1 MPWFKKNLRQWLNRF
16 SLRACFLTLFF
27 SGYSKKAP
35 GTIGSLV
42 ALLLGLPILIFS
54 ANTLFLAAILI
65 GLIAIA
71 QIDKEEEESKIHDS
85 SYIVIDE
92 LVGMWLAMAISGLS
106 LAGVILSF
114 IFFRIYDIT
123 KPSLIGKIDKEVKGG
138 LGVVADDALA
148 GVLAGLSVLLAINIL
163 GFFNIKL

>member
-1 MPWFKKNLRQWLNRF
+1 MDKF

-42 ALLLGLPILIFS
+42 ALLLGLPVLIFS

-106 LAGVILSF
+106 LAGVVLSF

-148 GVLAGLSVLLAINIL
+148 GVLAGLSVLLVINIL

>member
-1 MPWFKKNLRQWLNRF
+1 MDKF
-16 SLRACFLTLFF
+16 SLRTCFLTLFF

-54 ANTLFLAAILI
+54 ANTLFLGAIFI
-65 GLIAIA
+65 GLIAIT
-71 QIDKEEEESKIHDS
+71 QIDKEEEETKRHDS

-106 LAGVILSF
+106 LAGVVLSF

-148 GVLAGLSVLLAINIL
+148 GVLAGLSVLLVINVL
-163 GFFNIKL
+163 GFFNIKF

>member
-1 MPWFKKNLRQWLNRF
+1 M
-16 SLRACFLTLFF
+16 
-27 SGYSKKAP
+27 
-35 GTIGSLV
+35 
-42 ALLLGLPILIFS
+42 ALLLGLPILAFS
-54 ANTLFLAAILI
+54 ANTLFLGAIFV

-148 GVLAGLSVLLAINIL
+148 GVLAGLSALLVINIL
-163 GFFNIKL
+163 GFFNIKF

>member
-1 MPWFKKNLRQWLNRF
+1 MDKFG
-16 SLRACFLTLFF
+16 LRACFLTLFF

-54 ANTLFLAAILI
+54 ANTLFLGAIFI

-106 LAGVILSF
+106 LAGVVLSF

-148 GVLAGLSVLLAINIL
+148 GVLAGLSALLVISVL
-163 GFFNIKL
+163 GFFNIKF

>member
-1 MPWFKKNLRQWLNRF
+1 M
-16 SLRACFLTLFF
+16 
-27 SGYSKKAP
+27 
-35 GTIGSLV
+35 
-42 ALLLGLPILIFS
+42 LLGLPILIFS
-54 ANTLFLAAILI
+54 ANTLFLAAVLI
-65 GLIAIA
+65 GLIAIT

-106 LAGVILSF
+106 LVGVILSF

-123 KPSLIGKIDKEVKGG
+123 KPSLIGKIDKEIKGG

>member
-1 MPWFKKNLRQWLNRF
+1 M
-16 SLRACFLTLFF
+16 
-27 SGYSKKAP
+27 
-35 GTIGSLV
+35 
-42 ALLLGLPILIFS
+42 LLGLPVLIFS
-54 ANTLFLAAILI
+54 ANTLFLAAVLI

-106 LAGVILSF
+106 LAGVVLSF

-148 GVLAGLSVLLAINIL
+148 GVLAGLSVLLTINIL

>member
-1 MPWFKKNLRQWLNRF
+1 MNKF

-42 ALLLGLPILIFS
+42 ALLLGLPVLIFS
-54 ANTLFLAAILI
+54 ANTLFLAAVLI

-71 QIDKEEEESKIHDS
+71 QIDREEEESKIHDS

-106 LAGVILSF
+106 LAGVVLSF

-123 KPSLIGKIDKEVKGG
+123 KPSLIDKIDKEVKGG

>member
-1 MPWFKKNLRQWLNRF
+1 MNKF

-35 GTIGSLV
+35 GTIGSFV
-42 ALLLGLPILIFS
+42 ALLLGLPVLIFS

-106 LAGVILSF
+106 LAGVVLSF

-123 KPSLIGKIDKEVKGG
+123 KPSLIGKIDKEIKGG

-148 GVLAGLSVLLAINIL
+148 GILAGLSVLLAINIL

>member
-1 MPWFKKNLRQWLNRF
+1 M
-16 SLRACFLTLFF
+16 
-27 SGYSKKAP
+27 
-35 GTIGSLV
+35 
-42 ALLLGLPILIFS
+42 LLGLPILIFS
-54 ANTLFLAAILI
+54 ANTLFLAAVLI

-106 LAGVILSF
+106 LVGVVLSF

-148 GVLAGLSVLLAINIL
+148 GVLAGLSVLLVINIL

>member
-1 MPWFKKNLRQWLNRF
+1 M
-16 SLRACFLTLFF
+16 
-27 SGYSKKAP
+27 
-35 GTIGSLV
+35 
-42 ALLLGLPILIFS
+42 LLGLPILIFS
-54 ANTLFLAAILI
+54 ANTLFLAAIFI

-106 LAGVILSF
+106 LAGVVLSF

-148 GVLAGLSVLLAINIL
+148 GVLAGLSVLLVINIL

>member
-1 MPWFKKNLRQWLNRF
+1 MDKF

-42 ALLLGLPILIFS
+42 ALLLGLPVLIFS
-54 ANTLFLAAILI
+54 ANTLFLGAVFI
-65 GLIAIA
+65 GLIAIT

-148 GVLAGLSVLLAINIL
+148 GVLAGLSALLVISVL

>member
-1 MPWFKKNLRQWLNRF
+1 MDKF

-27 SGYSKKAP
+27 SGYSKEAP

-54 ANTLFLAAILI
+54 ANTLFLGAVFI
-65 GLIAIA
+65 GLIAIT

-148 GVLAGLSVLLAINIL
+148 GVLAGLSTLLVINIL

>member
-1 MPWFKKNLRQWLNRF
+1 MDKF

-42 ALLLGLPILIFS
+42 ALLLGLPVLIFS
-54 ANTLFLAAILI
+54 ANTLFLGAIFV

-71 QIDKEEEESKIHDS
+71 QIDKEEEETKRHDS

-106 LAGVILSF
+106 LAGVVLSF

-148 GVLAGLSVLLAINIL
+148 GVLAGLNALLVIHIL

>member
-1 MPWFKKNLRQWLNRF
+1 MDKF

-42 ALLLGLPILIFS
+42 ALLLGLPVLAFS
-54 ANTLFLAAILI
+54 ANTLFLGAIFI

-71 QIDKEEEESKIHDS
+71 QIDKEEEESKRHDS

-106 LAGVILSF
+106 LVGVVLSF

-123 KPSLIGKIDKEVKGG
+123 KPSLIGRIDKEVKGG

-148 GVLAGLSVLLAINIL
+148 GVLAGLSALLVIHVL

>member
-1 MPWFKKNLRQWLNRF
+1 MDKF
-16 SLRACFLTLFF
+16 SLRTCFLTLFF

-54 ANTLFLAAILI
+54 ANTLFLGAIFV

-71 QIDKEEEESKIHDS
+71 QIDKEEEETKRHDS

-106 LAGVILSF
+106 LAGVVLSF

-148 GVLAGLSVLLAINIL
+148 GVLAGLSVLLVIHIL
-163 GFFNIKL
+163 GFFNIKF

>member
-1 MPWFKKNLRQWLNRF
+1 MNKF

-35 GTIGSLV
+35 GTIGSFV
-42 ALLLGLPILIFS
+42 ALLLGLPVLIFS
-54 ANTLFLAAILI
+54 ANTLFLAAVLI

-148 GVLAGLSVLLAINIL
+148 GVLSGLSVLLVINIL

>member
-1 MPWFKKNLRQWLNRF
+1 MDKFGW
-16 SLRACFLTLFF
+16 RACFLTLFF

-42 ALLLGLPILIFS
+42 ALLLGLPVLIFS
-54 ANTLFLAAILI
+54 ANTLFLGAIFV

-71 QIDKEEEESKIHDS
+71 QIDKEEEESKRHDS

-148 GVLAGLSVLLAINIL
+148 GVLAGLSVLLVINIL
-163 GFFNIKL
+163 GFFNIKF

>member
-1 MPWFKKNLRQWLNRF
+1 M
-16 SLRACFLTLFF
+16 
-27 SGYSKKAP
+27 
-35 GTIGSLV
+35 
-42 ALLLGLPILIFS
+42 LLGLPVLIFS
-54 ANTLFLAAILI
+54 ANTLFLGAVLI

-123 KPSLIGKIDKEVKGG
+123 KPSLIGKIDKEIKGG

-148 GVLAGLSVLLAINIL
+148 GVLAGLSVLLVINIL

>member
-1 MPWFKKNLRQWLNRF
+1 MDKF

-42 ALLLGLPILIFS
+42 ALLLGLPVLIFS
-54 ANTLFLAAILI
+54 ANTLFLGAIFV
-65 GLIAIA
+65 GLIAIT
-71 QIDKEEEESKIHDS
+71 QIDKEEEESKRHDS

-106 LAGVILSF
+106 LAGVVLSF

-148 GVLAGLSVLLAINIL
+148 GVLAGLSALLAINIL
-163 GFFNIKL
+163 GFFNIKF

>member
-1 MPWFKKNLRQWLNRF
+1 M
-16 SLRACFLTLFF
+16 
-27 SGYSKKAP
+27 
-35 GTIGSLV
+35 
-42 ALLLGLPILIFS
+42 LLGLPILIFS
-54 ANTLFLAAILI
+54 ANTLFLAAVLI
-65 GLIAIA
+65 GLIAIT

-106 LAGVILSF
+106 LAGVVLSF

-123 KPSLIGKIDKEVKGG
+123 KPSFIGKIDKEVKGG

-148 GVLAGLSVLLAINIL
+148 GVLAGLSALLVIHIL
-163 GFFNIKL
+163 GIFNIKL

>member
-1 MPWFKKNLRQWLNRF
+1 MDKF

-42 ALLLGLPILIFS
+42 ALLLGLPVLIFS
-54 ANTLFLAAILI
+54 ANTLFLAAIFI

-71 QIDKEEEESKIHDS
+71 QIDKEEEETKRHDS

-106 LAGVILSF
+106 LAGVVLSF

-123 KPSLIGKIDKEVKGG
+123 KPSLIGKIDKEIKGG

-148 GVLAGLSVLLAINIL
+148 GVLAGLSALLVINIL

>member
-1 MPWFKKNLRQWLNRF
+1 M
-16 SLRACFLTLFF
+16 
-27 SGYSKKAP
+27 
-35 GTIGSLV
+35 
-42 ALLLGLPILIFS
+42 LLGLPVLIFS
-54 ANTLFLAAILI
+54 ANTLFLAAVLI
-65 GLIAIA
+65 GLIAIT

-106 LAGVILSF
+106 LAGVVLSF

-148 GVLAGLSVLLAINIL
+148 GVLAGLSALLAINIL
-163 GFFNIKL
+163 EFFNIKL

>member
-1 MPWFKKNLRQWLNRF
+1 M
-16 SLRACFLTLFF
+16 
-27 SGYSKKAP
+27 
-35 GTIGSLV
+35 
-42 ALLLGLPILIFS
+42 LLGLPVLIFS
-54 ANTLFLAAILI
+54 ANTLFLGAIFV

-106 LAGVILSF
+106 LAGVVLSF

-148 GVLAGLSVLLAINIL
+148 GVLAGLSALLVINIL

>member
-1 MPWFKKNLRQWLNRF
+1 MDKFGW
-16 SLRACFLTLFF
+16 RACFLTLFF

-54 ANTLFLAAILI
+54 ANTLFLGAVFV

-71 QIDKEEEESKIHDS
+71 QIDKEEEETKRHDS

-106 LAGVILSF
+106 LAGVVLSF

-123 KPSLIGKIDKEVKGG
+123 KPSLIGRIDKEVKGG

-148 GVLAGLSVLLAINIL
+148 GVLAGLSVLLVINIL
-163 GFFNIKL
+163 GFFNIKF

>member
-1 MPWFKKNLRQWLNRF
+1 MDKF

-54 ANTLFLAAILI
+54 ANTLFLGAIFV

-71 QIDKEEEESKIHDS
+71 QIDKEEEESKRHDS

-148 GVLAGLSVLLAINIL
+148 GVLAGLSALLAINIL
-163 GFFNIKL
+163 GFFNIKF

>member
-1 MPWFKKNLRQWLNRF
+1 M
-16 SLRACFLTLFF
+16 
-27 SGYSKKAP
+27 
-35 GTIGSLV
+35 
-42 ALLLGLPILIFS
+42 LLGLPILIFS
-54 ANTLFLAAILI
+54 ANTLFLAAVLI

-71 QIDKEEEESKIHDS
+71 QIDKEEEESKIHDN

-123 KPSLIGKIDKEVKGG
+123 KPSFIGKIDKEVKGG
-138 LGVVADDALA
+138 LGVVADDVLA
-148 GVLAGLSVLLAINIL
+148 GVLAGLSVLLIINIL

>member
-1 MPWFKKNLRQWLNRF
+1 MDKF

-42 ALLLGLPILIFS
+42 ALLLGLPVLIFS
-54 ANTLFLAAILI
+54 ANTLFLGAIFI
-65 GLIAIA
+65 GLIAIT
-71 QIDKEEEESKIHDS
+71 QIDKEEEETKRHDS

-106 LAGVILSF
+106 LAGVVLSF

-148 GVLAGLSVLLAINIL
+148 GVLAGLSVLLIIHIL
-163 GFFNIKL
+163 GFFNIKF

>member
-1 MPWFKKNLRQWLNRF
+1 MDKF

-42 ALLLGLPILIFS
+42 ALLLGLPVLIFS
-54 ANTLFLAAILI
+54 ANTLFLAAVFI
-65 GLIAIA
+65 GLIAIT
-71 QIDKEEEESKIHDS
+71 QIDKEEEETKRHDS

-123 KPSLIGKIDKEVKGG
+123 KPSLIGKIDKEIKGG

-148 GVLAGLSVLLAINIL
+148 GVLAGLSALLVINVL
-163 GFFNIKL
+163 GFFNIKF

>member
-1 MPWFKKNLRQWLNRF
+1 M
-16 SLRACFLTLFF
+16 
-27 SGYSKKAP
+27 
-35 GTIGSLV
+35 

-54 ANTLFLAAILI
+54 ANTLFLGAIFV
-65 GLIAIA
+65 GLIAIT

-106 LAGVILSF
+106 LVGVILSF

-148 GVLAGLSVLLAINIL
+148 GVLAGLSALLAINIL
-163 GFFNIKL
+163 GFFNIKF

>member
-1 MPWFKKNLRQWLNRF
+1 MDKF

-42 ALLLGLPILIFS
+42 ALLLGLPVLIFS
-54 ANTLFLAAILI
+54 ANTLFLAAIFI

-71 QIDKEEEESKIHDS
+71 QIDKEEEKSKIHDS

-106 LAGVILSF
+106 LAGVVLSF

-148 GVLAGLSVLLAINIL
+148 GVLAGLSALLVINIL

>member
-1 MPWFKKNLRQWLNRF
+1 MNKF

-54 ANTLFLAAILI
+54 ANTLFLAAVLI
-65 GLIAIA
+65 GLIAIT
-71 QIDKEEEESKIHDS
+71 QIDKEEEKSKIHDS

>member
-1 MPWFKKNLRQWLNRF
+1 M
-16 SLRACFLTLFF
+16 
-27 SGYSKKAP
+27 
-35 GTIGSLV
+35 
-42 ALLLGLPILIFS
+42 LLGLPILIFS
-54 ANTLFLAAILI
+54 ANTLFLGAVFI

-71 QIDKEEEESKIHDS
+71 QIDKEEEETKIHDS

-106 LAGVILSF
+106 LAGVVLSF

-123 KPSLIGKIDKEVKGG
+123 KPSLIGRIDKEVKGG

-148 GVLAGLSVLLAINIL
+148 GVLAGLSVLLVINVL
-163 GFFNIKL
+163 GFFNIKF

>member
-1 MPWFKKNLRQWLNRF
+1 M
-16 SLRACFLTLFF
+16 
-27 SGYSKKAP
+27 
-35 GTIGSLV
+35 
-42 ALLLGLPILIFS
+42 LLGLPILIFS
-54 ANTLFLAAILI
+54 ANTLFLAAIFI

-71 QIDKEEEESKIHDS
+71 QIDKEEEETKRHDS

-106 LAGVILSF
+106 LAGVVLSF

-123 KPSLIGKIDKEVKGG
+123 KPSLISKIDKEVKGG

-148 GVLAGLSVLLAINIL
+148 GVLAGLSVLLVINIL

>member
-1 MPWFKKNLRQWLNRF
+1 M
-16 SLRACFLTLFF
+16 
-27 SGYSKKAP
+27 
-35 GTIGSLV
+35 

-106 LAGVILSF
+106 LVGVVLSF

-148 GVLAGLSVLLAINIL
+148 GVLAGLSALLVINIL

>member
-1 MPWFKKNLRQWLNRF
+1 M
-16 SLRACFLTLFF
+16 
-27 SGYSKKAP
+27 
-35 GTIGSLV
+35 
-42 ALLLGLPILIFS
+42 LLGLPVLAFS
-54 ANTLFLAAILI
+54 ANTLFLGAVFI
-65 GLIAIA
+65 GLIAIT
-71 QIDKEEEESKIHDS
+71 QIDKEEEETKRHDS

-123 KPSLIGKIDKEVKGG
+123 KPSLIGTIDKEVKGG

-148 GVLAGLSVLLAINIL
+148 GVLAGLSVLLVINIL
-163 GFFNIKL
+163 GFFNIKF

>member
-1 MPWFKKNLRQWLNRF
+1 M
-16 SLRACFLTLFF
+16 
-27 SGYSKKAP
+27 
-35 GTIGSLV
+35 
-42 ALLLGLPILIFS
+42 LLGLPILIFS
-54 ANTLFLAAILI
+54 ANTLFLGAVFI

-71 QIDKEEEESKIHDS
+71 QIDKEEEETKRHDS

-92 LVGMWLAMAISGLS
+92 LVGMWLAMAVSGLS
-106 LAGVILSF
+106 LAGVVLSF

-148 GVLAGLSVLLAINIL
+148 GVLAGLSALLVIHIL

>member
-1 MPWFKKNLRQWLNRF
+1 M
-16 SLRACFLTLFF
+16 
-27 SGYSKKAP
+27 
-35 GTIGSLV
+35 
-42 ALLLGLPILIFS
+42 LLGLPVLIFS
-54 ANTLFLAAILI
+54 ANTLFLAAVLI
-65 GLIAIA
+65 GLIAIT

-114 IFFRIYDIT
+114 IFFRFYDIT
-123 KPSLIGKIDKEVKGG
+123 KPSLIGKIDKEIKGG

>member
-1 MPWFKKNLRQWLNRF
+1 MDKFG
-16 SLRACFLTLFF
+16 LRACFLTLFF

-54 ANTLFLAAILI
+54 ANTLFLAAVLI

-106 LAGVILSF
+106 LAGVVLSF

>member
-1 MPWFKKNLRQWLNRF
+1 MNKF

-42 ALLLGLPILIFS
+42 ALLLGLPVLIFS
-54 ANTLFLAAILI
+54 ANTLFLGAVSI

-123 KPSLIGKIDKEVKGG
+123 KPSLIGKVDKEVKGG

-148 GVLAGLSVLLAINIL
+148 GVLAGLSVLLVINIL

>member
-1 MPWFKKNLRQWLNRF
+1 M
-16 SLRACFLTLFF
+16 
-27 SGYSKKAP
+27 
-35 GTIGSLV
+35 
-42 ALLLGLPILIFS
+42 LLGLPVLIFS
-54 ANTLFLAAILI
+54 ANTLFLGAVFI
-65 GLIAIA
+65 GLIAIT
-71 QIDKEEEESKIHDS
+71 QIDKEEEESKRHDS

-106 LAGVILSF
+106 LAGVVLSF

-148 GVLAGLSVLLAINIL
+148 GVLAGLSALLVIHIL